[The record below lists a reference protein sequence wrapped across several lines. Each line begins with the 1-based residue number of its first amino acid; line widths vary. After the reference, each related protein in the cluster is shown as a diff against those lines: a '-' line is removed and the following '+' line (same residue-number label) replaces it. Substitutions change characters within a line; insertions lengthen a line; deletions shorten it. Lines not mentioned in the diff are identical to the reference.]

1 MSALGGRSFPVTGMC
16 LHASADVKVQ
26 VSPWCHRVWPPRRP
40 SCPFVSP
47 DFRGGSPTP
56 WIRPWPYEL
65 DCAHLPHVSPHPE
78 QSRLNSLAC
87 AVPACLICALWRD
100 VKAELSEDRAITDTL
115 LATAKRGLPG
125 LLKVLATFPRWSEGR
140 SPPRVAPLCPHT
152 VKPCSRIRHARTPN
166 LQVRP
171 GCFPHA

>member
-1 MSALGGRSFPVTGMC
+1 M
-16 LHASADVKVQ
+16 AST
-26 VSPWCHRVWPPRRP
+26 RP

-47 DFRGGSPTP
+47 DIRGGSPTP

-100 VKAELSEDRAITDTL
+100 VKVDFQKTGRLQIPFWRLRNAACPVFSKSSLLSRGGQRADPHRVL
-115 LATAKRGLPG
+115 LRYARIQSSHAAAFGTPGLPICRSG
-125 LLKVLATFPRWSEGR
+125 LFVSLTHSDWLALETRR
-140 SPPRVAPLCPHT
+140 RLCGLGAIAMRE
-152 VKPCSRIRHARTPN
+152 S
-166 LQVRP
+166 
-171 GCFPHA
+171 